1 MEKRTCSECGDVL
14 MGRADK
20 KFCSDNCRNAYNNRV
35 SGDSNNAMRRT
46 ILVLKKNRRIL
57 DELYKSDKKKIN
69 KKTLL
74 EKGYDYNKLTHFY
87 VNKKNQTYRFCF
99 DYGFVE
105 YEDGWLFLVTD
116 KVNGE
121 AENISS

>member
-1 MEKRTCSECGDVL
+1 MEKRTCAECGDAL

-20 KFCSDNCRNAYNNRV
+20 KFCSDTCRNAYNNRM
-35 SGDSNNAMRRT
+35 SGESNNTMRRT
-46 ILVLKKNRRIL
+46 ILALKKNRRIL
-57 DELYKSDKKKIN
+57 DELYKANKKKIN

-74 EKGYDYNKLTHFY
+74 DKGYDYNKLTHFY
-87 VNKKNQTYRFCF
+87 VNKKNQVYRFCF

-116 KVNGE
+116 KINE
-121 AENISS
+121 MEN

>member
-1 MEKRTCSECGDVL
+1 MQKRTCAECGDPII
-14 MGRADK
+14 GRADK
-20 KFCSDNCRNAYNNRV
+20 RFCGDVCRNAYNNRL
-35 SGDSNNAMRRT
+35 SGDTNTSIRR
-46 ILVLKKNRRIL
+46 IVGILKKNRKIL
-57 DELYKSDKKKIN
+57 EELYLADKRKLN

-74 EKGYDYNKLTHFY
+74 EKGYEFNKLTHLY

-116 KVNGE
+116 KVNTDVPD
-121 AENISS
+121 A

>member
-20 KFCSDNCRNAYNNRV
+20 KFCSDNCRNAYNNRM
-35 SGDSNNAMRRT
+35 SGDSNNAMRRI

-57 DELYKSDKKKIN
+57 EELYKSEKKKIN

-74 EKGYDYNKLTHFY
+74 EKGYDYNKLTHLY
-87 VNKKNQTYRFCF
+87 VNKKGNTYRFCF

-116 KVNGE
+116 TVNN
-121 AENISS
+121 ENPELS